1 MLKIRIK
8 QRAAVAERAVVQLT
22 DIQASIASLNDEDL
36 LDFADIFA
44 EAPASPL
51 KAMAAAELKMRNISL

>member
-8 QRAAVAERAVVQLT
+8 QKAATAERAVAQLAE
-22 DIQASIASLNDEDL
+22 IQTSIALLNDEDL

-51 KAMAAAELKMRNISL
+51 KEMAAAALKMRNISL